1 MIRARTIREGSV
13 GLLILL
19 GLCLFAGLVIWLRG
33 LAPGTRSFKATIEF
47 ANIAG
52 MQEGAPVR
60 YRGVTVGRITS
71 IKPGPNGVEVDI
83 EISPADLVI
92 PRDVTVEANQSGLI
106 GETYIEI
113 TPREVLQDPAKIAAK
128 PLDSDCNPGLIV
140 CDQAKLQG
148 EIGVSPDQLIRYSIR
163 FSELYSDPK
172 FFAKIDRV
180 VQNSAEATAGV
191 SKLTQEFSLLTRAV
205 RQEVGTFS
213 NTARSAARAADQVGL
228 TASQVNSL
236 LAANRVTLVSTLD
249 NLNATSAQL
258 RSSVSQL
265 SPILSRVEQGELLRN
280 LETLSANAAQAS
292 ANLRDVS
299 VALNSPTNLTV
310 LQETLDS
317 ARATFQ
323 NAQKITADLDELTGD
338 PAFRDNLRNLVNGL
352 SGLVSSTQQLHQQ
365 AQLAQVLS
373 PAATSATEPQQLPSL
388 SELQTLTK
396 QSAAQQP
403 QSHSSTVQPGQ

>member
-19 GLCLFAGLVIWLRG
+19 GLALFGGLVIWLRG
-33 LAPGTRSFKATIEF
+33 LAPGTRSFKATVEF

-60 YRGVTVGRITS
+60 YRGVTVGRITA

-92 PRDVTVEANQSGLI
+92 PRDVIVEANQSGLI

-113 TPREVLQDPAKIAAK
+113 TPREVLQEPAKVVAK
-128 PLDSDCNPGLIV
+128 PLDDNCDPKLIV
-140 CDQAKLQG
+140 CNQARLQG
-148 EIGVSPDQLIRYSIR
+148 DIGVSPDQLIRYSIR

-191 SKLTQEFSLLTRAV
+191 SKLTQEFSQLTRAV

-213 NTARSAARAADQVGL
+213 NTARSATQAANQIGL
-228 TASQVNSL
+228 TAGQVNSL
-236 LAANRVTLVSTLD
+236 LAANRVTLVSTLE

-258 RSSVSQL
+258 RANVSQL
-265 SPILSRVEQGELLRN
+265 SPILNRVEQGELLRN
-280 LETLSANAAQAS
+280 LEILSANAAQAS
-292 ANLRDVS
+292 TNLRDVS
-299 VALNSPTNLTV
+299 VALNSPSNLTV

-338 PAFRDNLRNLVNGL
+338 PAFRDNLKNLVNGL

-365 AQLAQVLS
+365 AQLAQILS
-373 PAATSATEPQQLPSL
+373 QPVTSTTAPQPLPPL
-388 SELQTLTK
+388 SELQNLSK
-396 QSAAQQP
+396 QSALQP
-403 QSHSSTVQPGQ
+403 QSSTAQQEQ

>member
-19 GLCLFAGLVIWLRG
+19 GLALFGGLVIWLRG
-33 LAPGTRSFKATIEF
+33 LAPGTRSFKATVEF

-60 YRGVTVGRITS
+60 YRGVTVGRIIA

-92 PRDVTVEANQSGLI
+92 PRDVIVEANQSGLI

-113 TPREVLQDPAKIAAK
+113 TPKEVLQAPTKTVAK
-128 PLDSDCNPGLIV
+128 PLDSACDPKLIV
-140 CDQAKLQG
+140 CDQARLQG
-148 EIGVSPDQLIRYSIR
+148 DIGVSPDQLIRYSIR

-191 SKLTQEFSLLTRAV
+191 SKLTQEFSQLTRAV

-213 NTARSAARAADQVGL
+213 NTARSATQAANQVGL

-236 LAANRVTLVSTLD
+236 LAANRVTLVSTLE

-258 RSSVSQL
+258 RANVSQL
-265 SPILSRVEQGELLRN
+265 SPILNRVEQGELLRN
-280 LETLSANAAQAS
+280 LEILSANAAQAS
-292 ANLRDVS
+292 TNLRDVS

-338 PAFRDNLRNLVNGL
+338 PAFRDNLKNLVNGL

-373 PAATSATEPQQLPSL
+373 QPVTSTTTPQPLPSL
-388 SELQTLTK
+388 SELQNL
-396 QSAAQQP
+396 SNQP
-403 QSHSSTVQPGQ
+403 APQTHSSRVQPDQ